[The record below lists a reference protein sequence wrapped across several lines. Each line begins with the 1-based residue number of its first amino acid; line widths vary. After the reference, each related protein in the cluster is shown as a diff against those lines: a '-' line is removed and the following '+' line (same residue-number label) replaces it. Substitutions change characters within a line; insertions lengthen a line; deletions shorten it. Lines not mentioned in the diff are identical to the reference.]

1 MMMMMMMMMMMNMTK
16 TLTEQNGFFADFSF
30 DSQACVGATL
40 GYQWTLQVK
49 IRSSEQSG
57 KNSMSFKA

>member
-1 MMMMMMMMMMMNMTK
+1 MMMMNMTK

-30 DSQACVGATL
+30 DSQACVG
-40 GYQWTLQVK
+40 GYQWSLQVK

-57 KNSMSFKA
+57 KNSRSFKA